1 MIIVAITGASGTIY
15 GVRILEALSK
25 KKETALLVT
34 STASK
39 ILEYE
44 TGLKLDEIK
53 GLADHYFDAY
63 NMEAPISSGSSN
75 FEAMIIAPCSM
86 KTLAAIA
93 QGYTDNTITRAADV
107 SLKEKRKLILVP
119 RETPLRS
126 THLENMLKVS
136 KEGGI
141 ILPAM
146 PGFYHKPENIDDI
159 INFIAGKALD
169 ILGVENSLFRRW
181 TGHDT
186 R

>member
-15 GVRILEALSK
+15 GIRILESLSK

-44 TGLKLDEIK
+44 TGLKLSEIK
-53 GLADHYFDAY
+53 RLADHYFDVHDF
-63 NMEAPISSGSSN
+63 EAPISSGSFN

-126 THLENMLKVS
+126 IHLENMLKVS
-136 KEGGI
+136 REGGI

-146 PGFYHKPENIDDI
+146 PGFYHKPKNIDDMV
-159 INFIAGKALD
+159 NFIAGKALD
-169 ILGVENSLFRRW
+169 LLGVENSLFKRW
-181 TGHDT
+181 TGYDT